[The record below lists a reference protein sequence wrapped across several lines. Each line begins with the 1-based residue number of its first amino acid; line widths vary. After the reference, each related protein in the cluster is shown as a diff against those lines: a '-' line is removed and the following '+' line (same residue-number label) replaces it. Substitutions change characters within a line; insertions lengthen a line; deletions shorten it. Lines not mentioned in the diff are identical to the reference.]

1 MYAITSGGLISVQHG
16 KHRSVEDYVEIDEV
30 WWTERGDVLLMVT
43 VMGSEIPING
53 DHTDV

>member
-1 MYAITSGGLISVQHG
+1 MIGKRCSGA
-16 KHRSVEDYVEIDEV
+16 DYVEIDEV

-43 VMGSEIPING
+43 VIGSEIPINA